1 MLYSCEDV
9 GIFISNCSCEAKLN
23 NQEQLHLVQKFCQNK
38 QNCQIDVSRQFFGN
52 SQCPGT
58 DDAGMNLWLSYSCD
72 GGTDL
77 TKIHKP
83 KCDNPTIGITLE
95 PPTRVT
101 QEPPTRV
108 TQEPPTTTTSCK
120 CGVKKFS
127 RNNLEIVGGPES
139 TVIFIS
145 HIFLY
150 FCTIH
155 IFSLGNGHGSL

>member
-1 MLYSCEDV
+1 MLYSCE
-9 GIFISNCSCEAKLN
+9 AQLN
-23 NQEQLHLVQKFCQNK
+23 NVEQLLLVQKFCQYR
-38 QNCQIDVSRQFFGN
+38 QNCLIEVSRQFFGN
-52 SQCPGT
+52 SECPGT

-77 TKIHKP
+77 TRIHKP
-83 KCDNPTIGITLE
+83 KCDNPTIGITL
-95 PPTRVT
+95 
-101 QEPPTRV
+101 
-108 TQEPPTTTTSCK
+108 EPPTTTTSCK

>member
-77 TKIHKP
+77 TRIYKP
-83 KCDNPTIGITLE
+83 KC
-95 PPTRVT
+95 
-101 QEPPTRV
+101 
-108 TQEPPTTTTSCK
+108 TTTTSCK
-120 CGVKKFS
+120 CGVKKSS

-150 FCTIH
+150 FCAIH
-155 IFSLGNGHGSL
+155 IFSLGNGHGLLSTSMGGWVKICAVGHW

>member
-58 DDAGMNLWLSYSCD
+58 DDAEMNLWLSYSCD

-77 TKIHKP
+77 TRIYKP
-83 KCDNPTIGITLE
+83 KC
-95 PPTRVT
+95 
-101 QEPPTRV
+101 
-108 TQEPPTTTTSCK
+108 TTTTSCK
-120 CGVKKFS
+120 CGVKKSS

-139 TVIFIS
+139 TVICYITYFS
-145 HIFLY
+145 V
-150 FCTIH
+150 FCTIY
-155 IFSLGNGHGSL
+155 IFSLGNGHGLLSTSTRGWVKICAVGHW